1 MPMSELGKPKA
12 DACSVVITEPHEM
25 TGFRLQD
32 GTYVGSISISIFSM
46 VRASAAASPATPA
59 TRTYQA
65 VAGRRVTSDPEQVR

>member
-1 MPMSELGKPKA
+1 
-12 DACSVVITEPHEM
+12 M

-32 GTYVGSISISIFSM
+32 GTYVGSIRISIFSM

-65 VAGRRVTSDPEQVR
+65 VAGRSVTSDPEQVR